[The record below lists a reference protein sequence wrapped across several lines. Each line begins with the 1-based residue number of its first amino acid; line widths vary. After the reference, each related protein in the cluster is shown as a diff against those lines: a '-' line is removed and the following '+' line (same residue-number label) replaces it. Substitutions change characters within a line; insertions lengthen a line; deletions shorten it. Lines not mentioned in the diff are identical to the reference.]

1 MATPK
6 QKKEL
11 YVRGFYANALQGSR
25 PIKFQEYVLP
35 EYFSFTAYFFDSD
48 GKKVT
53 KESEKKNNTK
63 TWTVEFYIRVTEA
76 ESLEVLSTTIK
87 GASNYKGHAV
97 VSFGVDENKELQKLM
112 PVKPV
117 FYKAIAEN
125 RARLMGHA
133 LTTAVQTFV
142 YKKRKDGS
150 HYWPP
155 FSNQDISEERLQ
167 KLAKVSVNNSYL
179 RKDHAFYV
187 EVARIYKEAVTNGEW
202 PNEVLKQKF
211 PKVPEYSTKT
221 VQGWTTECRRRGLL
235 GEANKGKVSTVRKT
249 VRKRKGGK

>member
-11 YVRGFYANALQGSR
+11 YVRGFFANALQGSR

-53 KESEKKNNTK
+53 KENEKNYK
-63 TWTVEFYIRVTEA
+63 TWSVEFYIRVTQA
-76 ESLEVLSTTIK
+76 ESLEVLSSTIK
-87 GASNYKGHAV
+87 GASTYKGHAV
-97 VSFGVDENKELQKLM
+97 VSFGVDENKELQKCQ
-112 PVKPV
+112 PVKPA
-117 FYKAIAEN
+117 FYKVVAEN

-133 LTTAVQTFV
+133 LTRAVQTLV
-142 YKKRKDGS
+142 YKKGKNGF
-150 HYWPP
+150 HHWPP
-155 FSNQDISEERLQ
+155 FSSRDVTEVELQ
-167 KLAKVSVNNSYL
+167 RLAKVTVNNSYV

-221 VQGWTTECRRRGLL
+221 VQGWTTECRRRSLL
-235 GEANKGKVSTVRKT
+235 LEADKGKVSAVRKT
-249 VRKRKGGK
+249 VRKKGR